1 MEHKLIPDNIK
12 EIVELLGWKEC
23 QEKTLQEYVKAIVKD
38 SEDFKILQL
47 VKATAKI
54 TFIQSKGSFFGM
66 ETIRDVEGILLG
78 INELGEMIKNGQ
90 ALETFSVDELIFSK
104 RAIKKYRKI

>member
-1 MEHKLIPDNIK
+1 
-12 EIVELLGWKEC
+12 
-23 QEKTLQEYVKAIVKD
+23 
-38 SEDFKILQL
+38 
-47 VKATAKI
+47 
-54 TFIQSKGSFFGM
+54 M

>member
-1 MEHKLIPDNIK
+1 MSNKEIENGKRVNETYFEFHIGAALLYHEVMEHKLIPDNIK

-47 VKATAKI
+47 VKATAK
-54 TFIQSKGSFFGM
+54 
-66 ETIRDVEGILLG
+66 
-78 INELGEMIKNGQ
+78 
-90 ALETFSVDELIFSK
+90 
-104 RAIKKYRKI
+104 